1 MLEIEFSL
9 EPSFWEEGSGLLF
22 KETWLMKVNSKV
34 CKGSSQHS
42 SAFFNSS
49 QIYNYDERKG
59 WLNSLHSKGSLT
71 EKSWKSWSD
80 ISRFRILLQMHLLHK
95 LQPFKYVAICYF
107 VGKLVECSFFTQ
119 LTLSYSI
126 LEMLCHSNR
135 KLIQHN
141 CRFRWQSTCH
151 MF

>member
-1 MLEIEFSL
+1 MIEQFTLKMFITRKKVGNLEVLIL
-9 EPSFWEEGSGLLF
+9 
-22 KETWLMKVNSKV
+22 
-34 CKGSSQHS
+34 
-42 SAFFNSS
+42 
-49 QIYNYDERKG
+49 
-59 WLNSLHSKGSLT
+59 
-71 EKSWKSWSD
+71 D
-80 ISRFRILLQMHLLHK
+80 ISRFRIWLQMHLLHK